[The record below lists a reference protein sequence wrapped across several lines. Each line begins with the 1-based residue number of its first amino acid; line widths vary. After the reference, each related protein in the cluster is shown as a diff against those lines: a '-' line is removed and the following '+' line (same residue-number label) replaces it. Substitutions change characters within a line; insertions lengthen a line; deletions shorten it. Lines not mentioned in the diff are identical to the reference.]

1 MGIKSLNSKI
11 ILDEFLKVKKEH
23 LRFPSGYEHNHY
35 TLSLPTETSVSYRPV
50 TKDGQL
56 IINEEY
62 RHPAGGRVLSLPG
75 GFLHENESPL
85 EGGKR
90 ELLEETGYD
99 AKNFKELG
107 QSFPMPGI
115 CDQKVIYVLAENCR
129 KTRQPEL
136 EGGEIIQT
144 FTFSLEEL
152 RDKIR
157 QGAAVDGI
165 LLAGLWL
172 YQMG

>member
-1 MGIKSLNSKI
+1 MQIKTLNSNI

-23 LRFPSGYEHNHY
+23 LRFPNGYEHNHY
-35 TLSLPTETSVSYRPV
+35 TLTLPAKTSVSIVPV
-50 TKDGQL
+50 TEDGQL

-75 GFLHENESPL
+75 GFLHENESPK
-85 EGGKR
+85 EGGRR
-90 ELLEETGYD
+90 ELLEETGFE

-107 QSFPMPGI
+107 RSFPMPGI

-165 LLAGLWL
+165 LLTGLCF